1 MHSLDLWQTW
11 AKNRY
16 GPPRNGEGQIMKRAL
31 TQHLL
36 KAFLTFPF
44 LPAELSPLMISTQ
57 CNHSIVWCRNFPLP
71 NTHETAS
78 LATDPSNYTGC
89 AASDN
94 VLVQLWHV
102 GHLVTKPFSHLW
114 SKTNIKWIQG
124 HRMLKDST
132 QNHLKPHKTQLVCP
146 VGPWLNFCE
155 GPERASVTP
164 FSFRDKKITQGH
176 VIGKIKLSKFFPPF
190 LCFRS
195 GFWLL
200 SFFRHKLLSEL
211 GGLCFSSLCTDT
223 NSPACFIVCLAAR
236 GTFLLYK
243 LYHSVKLEEEKRDGN
258 LVVQC
263 TLHYV
268 GCV

>member
-1 MHSLDLWQTW
+1 
-11 AKNRY
+11 
-16 GPPRNGEGQIMKRAL
+16 
-31 TQHLL
+31 
-36 KAFLTFPF
+36 
-44 LPAELSPLMISTQ
+44 MISTQ
-57 CNHSIVWCRNFPLP
+57 CNHSVVWCSSFPLP

-78 LATDPSNYTGC
+78 LATDPSNYTSC

-94 VLVQLWHV
+94 ALVQLWHV

-114 SKTNIKWIQG
+114 SKTYIKWIQG

-146 VGPWLNFCE
+146 VCPWLNFCE

-164 FSFRDKKITQGH
+164 FSFRDNKITQGH

-190 LCFRS
+190 LFFRS

-211 GGLCFSSLCTDT
+211 GGLCFFFFFFFMHRHKQSSL
-223 NSPACFIVCLAAR
+223 FYCLPGSSR
-236 GTFLLYK
+236 HFLAL
-243 LYHSVKLEEEKRDGN
+243 
-258 LVVQC
+258 
-263 TLHYV
+263 
-268 GCV
+268 